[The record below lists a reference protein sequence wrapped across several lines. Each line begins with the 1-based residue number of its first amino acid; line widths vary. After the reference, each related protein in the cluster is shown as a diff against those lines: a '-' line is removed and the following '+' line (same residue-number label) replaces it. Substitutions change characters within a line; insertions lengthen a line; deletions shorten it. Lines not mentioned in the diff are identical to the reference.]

1 VAKQIPAQPEQT
13 AREKKRLAK
22 IMAILGPRYPDHR
35 PLLNYGS
42 HFQLLIATVLA
53 AQCTDA
59 AVNLV
64 TGELFRRYPDPA
76 ALAEAPPG
84 DLEKIIHSTGF
95 FRAKARSNKAL
106 SQLLRDRHSGEVP
119 HTMEELTALPG
130 VGRKTA
136 SVVLS
141 TCFGLPAIIVD
152 THFSRVC
159 RRLGFSSGE
168 RPELIERDIA
178 ALAPESEWTAL
189 SHVFNRFGRDTC
201 HARKPACGECPVA
214 RLCPAQTDPAPAFGA
229 NALTG

>member
-1 VAKQIPAQPEQT
+1 MSNQNPAKPEQG
-13 AREKKRLAK
+13 EKKRLAK
-22 IMAILGPRYPDHR
+22 IMAILEPLYPDHR

-42 HFQLLIATVLA
+42 PFQLLTATVLA

-64 TGELFRRYPDPA
+64 TAELFRRYPDPA
-76 ALAEAPPG
+76 ALAEAPLG
-84 DLEKIIHSTGF
+84 ELERIVHSTGF
-95 FRAKARSNKAL
+95 FRAKARNIRAL
-106 SQLLRDRHSGEVP
+106 SRLILDRHGGEVP
-119 HTMEELTALPG
+119 RTMEELTALPG

-141 TCFGLPAIIVD
+141 TCFGRPAIIVD

-159 RRLGFSSGE
+159 RRLGFSHNE
-168 RPELIERDIA
+168 RPDLIERDMA

-201 HARKPACGECPVA
+201 HARKPACGECSTA
-214 RLCPAQTDPAPAFGA
+214 RFCPSIPS
-229 NALTG
+229 